1 MRVVTRLCAT
11 GVLCLWGTAVS
22 SAQDGDTVKDFE
34 TLTELEAV
42 ERFMTNDP
50 RVRALETRV
59 DEIRAEQADR
69 ARWSNPVVFYS
80 QETTG
85 DVQDAFLLAR
95 QELPVTG
102 RLGLFREAG
111 RIAVETTQADVWFQ
125 IAQLRAEVRYA
136 FTDLV
141 LAQERE
147 ATLQQGLIKLQDVV
161 RILHLREEAGEGST
175 FHRMRVERELVDWE
189 AEMGSAR
196 VARAEAQGRLVPY
209 LGPDV
214 VPVSLVASGRLDPG
228 ARLPPLAMLV
238 EQALSNRLDYRSTAL
253 SIAQFDA
260 ERRAAERRRL
270 PTPLISGGSK
280 RSSVGETTKAGYV
293 FSVDLAIPLF
303 DRGQSAAAVARAQMT
318 RAEAEAASLR
328 LRIEADVRTA
338 HAALV
343 LRDEQADRYRQSV
356 AETAEPLAEIG
367 RIGYQEGELSIL
379 ELLDAERQAL
389 EARLAALDLS
399 ALARR
404 AAIELDRIVGA
415 EVRP

>member
-125 IAQLRAEVRYA
+125 IAQLRAEVRHA

-147 ATLQQGLIKLQDVV
+147 ATLQQGLIELQNVV

-175 FHRMRVERELVDWE
+175 FDRMRAERELVDWE

-338 HAALV
+338 HAALA
-343 LRDEQADRYRQSV
+343 LRDEQANRYRQSV

-399 ALARR
+399 ALARK

>member
-125 IAQLRAEVRYA
+125 IAQLRAEVRHA

-147 ATLQQGLIKLQDVV
+147 ATLQQGLIELQDVV

-175 FHRMRVERELVDWE
+175 FDRMRAERELVDWE

-318 RAEAEAASLR
+318 RAEAEAAALR

-338 HAALV
+338 HAALA
-343 LRDEQADRYRQSV
+343 LRDEQANRYRQSV

-399 ALARR
+399 ALARK

>member
-1 MRVVTRLCAT
+1 MRVVTRLCAA

-22 SAQDGDTVKDFE
+22 LAQDGDTVKDVE

-69 ARWSNPVVFYS
+69 PRWSNPGVFYS
-80 QETTG
+80 QETTA
-85 DVQDAFLLAR
+85 DVKDVFVLAR

-111 RIAVETTQADVWFQ
+111 RIAVETTQADVRSQ
-125 IAQLRAEVRYA
+125 IAQLQAKVRHA

-147 ATLQQGLIKLQDVV
+147 AALQQGLIELQDVV
-161 RILHLREEAGEGST
+161 RILRLREEAGEAST
-175 FHRMRVERELVDWE
+175 FDRMRADRELMNWE
-189 AEMGSAR
+189 AEMDSAR
-196 VARAEAQGRLVPY
+196 VARVEAQGRLVPY

-238 EQALSNRLDYRSTAL
+238 EQALSNRMDYRSTAL

-260 ERRAAERRRL
+260 ERRAAERQRL
-270 PTPLISGGSK
+270 PTPMISAGWK
-280 RSSVGETTKAGYV
+280 RSSVGETTKDGYV
-293 FSVDLAIPLF
+293 FSVDLAVPVF
-303 DRGQSAAAVARAQMT
+303 HHGQSASAIARAQMMH
-318 RAEAEAASLR
+318 AEANAASLR

-338 HAALV
+338 HATVAL
-343 LRDEQADRYRQSV
+343 RGEQADRYRQSV

-367 RIGYQEGELSIL
+367 RIGYQEGELGIL
-379 ELLDAERQAL
+379 ELLDVERQVL
-389 EARLAALDLS
+389 EARLRALDLS
-399 ALARR
+399 ALARS
-404 AAIELDRIVGA
+404 AAIELDRIIGV

>member
-1 MRVVTRLCAT
+1 MHVVTRLCAT

-22 SAQDGDTVKDFE
+22 SAQDGDTVKDVE

-42 ERFMTNDP
+42 KRFMTDDP

-69 ARWSNPVVFYS
+69 TRWSNPGVFYS
-80 QETTG
+80 QETTA
-85 DVQDAFLLAR
+85 DVQDTFLLAR

-111 RIAVETTQADVWFQ
+111 RLAVETTQTDVWFQ
-125 IAQLRAEVRYA
+125 IAQLRAEVRHA

-147 ATLQQGLIKLQDVV
+147 IALQQGLIELQDVL
-161 RILHLREEAGEGST
+161 RILRLREEAGEGST
-175 FHRMRVERELVDWE
+175 FDRMRVERELVDWE
-189 AEMGSAR
+189 AEMGSVR
-196 VARAEAQGRLVPY
+196 VTRAEAQGRLAPY

-238 EQALSNRLDYRSTAL
+238 EQALSNRLDYRSTEL

-270 PTPLISGGSK
+270 PTPLISAGSK

-303 DRGQSAAAVARAQMT
+303 DRGQSAAAIARAQMT
-318 RAEAEAASLR
+318 RAEADAASLR

-338 HAALV
+338 HAALA

-367 RIGYQEGELSIL
+367 RIGYQEGELGIL
-379 ELLDAERQAL
+379 ELLDVERQAL

-399 ALARR
+399 ALARK
-404 AAIELDRIVGA
+404 AAIELDRIVGV

>member
-125 IAQLRAEVRYA
+125 IAQLRAEVRHA

-147 ATLQQGLIKLQDVV
+147 ATLQQGLIELQDVV

-175 FHRMRVERELVDWE
+175 FDRMRAERELVDWE

-338 HAALV
+338 HAALA
-343 LRDEQADRYRQSV
+343 LRDEQANRYRQSV

-399 ALARR
+399 ALARK

>member
-22 SAQDGDTVKDFE
+22 SAQDGDTVKDVE

-42 ERFMTNDP
+42 ERFLTNDP

-125 IAQLRAEVRYA
+125 IAQLRAEVRHA

-147 ATLQQGLIKLQDVV
+147 ATLQQGLIELQDVV

-175 FHRMRVERELVDWE
+175 FDRMRAERELVDWE

-228 ARLPPLAMLV
+228 ARLPPLAVLV

-253 SIAQFDA
+253 SITQFDA

-280 RSSVGETTKAGYV
+280 RSSIGETTKAGYV

-338 HAALV
+338 HAALA
-343 LRDEQADRYRQSV
+343 LRDEQANRYRQSV

-379 ELLDAERQAL
+379 ALLDAERQAL